1 MSKRLNRLLAYARAR
16 MAEASTWRALVLVL
30 TAAGLNLSPA
40 QHEAIIAIGLGVAGL
55 IGVLFPDRKKPAGE
69 GA

>member
-1 MSKRLNRLLAYARAR
+1 MKQRTRRLLAYARAR

-30 TAAGLNLSPA
+30 TAAGLKLEPA
-40 QHEAIIAIGLGVAGL
+40 QHEVIVMVGLALAGL
-55 IGVLFPDRKKPAGE
+55 IGTLFPDRKKPE

>member
-1 MSKRLNRLLAYARAR
+1 MKQRYRRLLAYVRAR
-16 MAEASTWRALVLVL
+16 IGEASTWRALVLVL
-30 TAAGLNLSPA
+30 TAAGLNLEPA
-40 QHEAIIAIGLGVAGL
+40 QHEAIIAIGLGMAGL